1 MVRLAGVYS
10 PDHSKPCT
18 QSERPRQVK
27 MTFVLRLPAREYLE
41 SSCHDVT
48 RYAQTVWYLAEL

>member
-1 MVRLAGVYS
+1 MVRLAGVWS

-18 QSERPRQVK
+18 QGERPRQVK
-27 MTFVLRLPAREYLE
+27 MMLVLRMPAREYLE
-41 SSCHDVT
+41 SSCDDDT